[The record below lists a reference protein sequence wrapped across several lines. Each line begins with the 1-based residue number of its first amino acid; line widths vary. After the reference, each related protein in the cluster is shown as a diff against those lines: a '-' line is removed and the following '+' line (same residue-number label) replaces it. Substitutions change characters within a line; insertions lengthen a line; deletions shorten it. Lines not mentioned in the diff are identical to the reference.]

1 MPNWKSALT
10 TLLASLH
17 LSPPREAEIIEELSQ
32 HLEDRHQELLS
43 QGYSAN
49 QAAKLALEEI
59 NEHDL
64 LTKLKTVERQEA
76 SYKSHL
82 LTDLSRDLRFG
93 FRTLRKQRL
102 FTVISVLTLSL
113 GIGAT
118 TAVFSVV
125 NGVLLRPLPYPEPD
139 RLVWI
144 WDVQAQGS
152 IAPSSILDFVTFR
165 DQNKSFEHIAAFV
178 GGSAFIDAGN
188 GTQDVPVGL
197 VTPELFSVMRAQP
210 ILGRTFTNE
219 ETQPGRFRVAVLSHA
234 LWQSTF
240 GSDPSVVGR
249 TLQLGGFPYNIIGV
263 MSKDLSFPDRPA
275 LWRPLPIDPK
285 EVKPNPHYLY
295 MVGRLRPGVSL
306 DQAQA
311 DLSAIETRL
320 AQQYPDQIPG
330 HNVKLKLL
338 RDVVVGDISS
348 TLMILLGAVGLVLLI
363 ACANVANLM
372 LSKVGVRQREVA
384 VRSALGASR
393 VRIIRQ
399 LLVESTMLAL
409 AGGLVGLGVAFAG
422 VRWLVSLGPDTIPR
436 LREISIDPRIM
447 IFAVLVS
454 LITGLLFGLAPA
466 LQISRADLTG
476 ALKEGG
482 RTTGGIQRARL
493 RRILIV
499 TEVALSLVLIT
510 GAGLLIRSFAKINQV
525 EPGFNISRVLTIGTT
540 LFPNKYPEEEKVAR
554 FYSEALEK
562 VSHTPGV
569 ISAAAIAG
577 LPLSGQNTSDS
588 FTIEGRPAIRKEDE
602 PWAEYGVVTPKY
614 FETMGIPLLAGRDIN
629 SSDTKQSPNVVI
641 INELLARRIFGDQN
655 PLGQRMHL
663 QNQERDPMIIV
674 GVVGNIRRYGL
685 EEQIAPEVYVPYL
698 QDPLFPNHQRSM
710 TIVVRTQSKP
720 TAVAS
725 SLRDALMSLD
735 RGLPIYAV
743 KPMDEYLN
751 DTLTRRRFNL
761 TLLGIFGAV
770 ALLLAAV
777 GIYGVISYGV
787 SQRIQ
792 EIGIRLA
799 LGARTRDVLLMVIR
813 QGMGLA
819 LLGIGLGLAGAFAL
833 TRLMKTLLFEVSPTD
848 PVTFSLTA
856 SLLLLVALLACL
868 LPARKATKVDPLVAL
883 RNE

>member
-1 MPNWKSALT
+1 MPNWKSEVT
-10 TLLASLH
+10 KR
-17 LSPPREAEIIEELSQ
+17 LSPLNLNPTREAEIIEELSQ
-32 HLEDRHQELLS
+32 HLEDRYQEFIS
-43 QGYSAN
+43 QNHDPEEATR
-49 QAAKLALEEI
+49 LALEEI
-59 NEHDL
+59 NESEL
-64 LTKLKTVERQEA
+64 RKKLQTVERREE

-82 LTDLSRDLRFG
+82 LTDLARDLRFG
-93 FRTLRKQRL
+93 LRTLRKQRL

-178 GGSAFIDAGN
+178 GGSGFIDAGN
-188 GTQDVPVGL
+188 GAQDVPIGL
-197 VTPELFSVMRAQP
+197 VTPELFPVMRAQP
-210 ILGRTFTNE
+210 ILGRTFTND

-234 LWQSTF
+234 LWRSTF
-240 GSDPSVVGR
+240 GSDPNVVGR
-249 TLQLGGFPYNIIGV
+249 TIQLGGFPYTIIGV

-295 MVGRLRPGVSL
+295 MVGRLRPGVAL

-311 DLSAIETRL
+311 DLSTIETRL

-330 HNVKLKLL
+330 HNVKLQLL
-338 RDVVVGDISS
+338 RNVIIGDIGS

-393 VRIIRQ
+393 TRIIRQ
-399 LLVESTMLAL
+399 LLVESTLLAL
-409 AGGLVGLGVAFAG
+409 TGGLVGLGVAFAG
-422 VRWLVSLGPDTIPR
+422 VRWLVSLGPDSIPR

-447 IFAVLVS
+447 IFAMLVS
-454 LITGLLFGLAPA
+454 LITGLLFGIAPA
-466 LQISRADLTG
+466 LQISRADLTD

-525 EPGFNISRVLTIGTT
+525 EPGFNISRVMTIGTA
-540 LFPNKYPEEEKVAR
+540 LFPNKYPEEEKVAG
-554 FYSEALEK
+554 FYSEAIEK
-562 VSHTPGV
+562 VSKTPGV

-614 FETMGIPLLAGRDIN
+614 FETMGIPLLAGRDIS
-629 SSDTKQSPNVVI
+629 SSDTKKSPNVVV
-641 INELLARRIFGDQN
+641 INELLASRIFGNQS

-674 GVVGNIRRYGL
+674 GVVGNIRHYGL
-685 EEQIAPEVYVPYL
+685 EERVAPEVYVPFL
-698 QDPLFPNHQRSM
+698 QDPLGSNYQRSM
-710 TIVVRTQSKP
+710 TIVARTEGNP
-720 TAVAS
+720 AAVAS
-725 SLRDALMSLD
+725 SLREALLSID
-735 RGLPIYAV
+735 RSLPIYAV

-751 DTLTRRRFNL
+751 DTLTSRRFNL
-761 TLLGIFGAV
+761 TLLGIFGLV

-787 SQRIQ
+787 SQRVQ
-792 EIGIRLA
+792 EIGIRMA
-799 LGARTRDVLLMVIR
+799 LGARTRDVLWLVVR

-819 LLGIGLGLAGAFAL
+819 ILGIGLGLAGAFAM

-848 PVTFSLTA
+848 PVTFALTA
-856 SLLLLVALLACL
+856 SLLTLVALLACL
-868 LPARKATKVDPLVAL
+868 IPARRATKVNPLVAL
-883 RNE
+883 RSE